1 MFLVILGAFFE
12 FIYRFGYNF
21 YMWNCFLG
29 GGLWG
34 AKPPRKYFV
43 IFRCIFES

>member
-29 GGLWG
+29 GGSLG
-34 AKPPRKYFV
+34 GEAPQK
-43 IFRCIFES
+43 IFCDFQVHF